1 MILEKT
7 TIHADL
13 IKNILMV
20 NGEKKIYSV
29 ERNETYQAM
38 HEAVLNGKHNQ
49 LCSLTEGL
57 EILNFVESA
66 ENSSQTGIC
75 EVRGS

>member
-13 IKNILMV
+13 TKNTLMV
-20 NGEKKIYSV
+20 NGKKKIYSV
-29 ERNETYQAM
+29 GRNETYQAM

-57 EILNFVESA
+57 EILEFVNNA
-66 ENSSQTGIC
+66 EHSFQTGMRQ
-75 EVRGS
+75 ERGT